1 MENIIPIQKR
11 RRPGRPRGDGGSSER
26 SIQSVERA
34 LAILELLADHA
45 DGMPFTELSAALEMP
60 AASTHRLLRTL
71 SDAGYVRE
79 QSDTGRYLLG
89 TQLLRLAG
97 RILHRRTQLRAL
109 ARGYLQELVDRTGE
123 TANLATIDGG
133 SASFLD
139 QVQSD
144 RLVRGGTFLRAPLH
158 CSAAGKSLLAFQP
171 EATREEI
178 VERLELTT
186 LTAHTITD
194 RVRLR
199 AELERVRA
207 LGYSVDDEEMEVGSR
222 CIGAPILLGG
232 EAVAAISISGPTTR
246 ISGDVVR
253 PLSAIVREVSE
264 RLSTSVAD
272 QFPGLAAGELLE
284 RFVG

>member
-11 RRPGRPRGDGGSSER
+11 RRPGRPRREGISSER

-34 LAILELLADHA
+34 LAILEILADHP
-45 DGMPFTELSAALEMP
+45 DGMPFTDLSAALEMP
-60 AASTHRLLRTL
+60 AASTHRLLRTM

-79 QSDTGRYLLG
+79 QDETGQYLLG
-89 TQLLRLAG
+89 AQLLRLAG
-97 RILHRRTQLRAL
+97 RILHRRTQLRAM
-109 ARGYLQELVDRTGE
+109 ARAYLQELVDRTGE
-123 TANLATIDGG
+123 TANLATLDGAA
-133 SASFLD
+133 ASFLD

-158 CSAAGKSLLAFQP
+158 CSSSGKSLLAFQP
-171 EATREEI
+171 EATRDEI
-178 VERLELTT
+178 IDRLD
-186 LTAHTITD
+186 LTALTPHTITD
-194 RVRLR
+194 RARLR
-199 AELERVRA
+199 VELDRVRS
-207 LGYSVDDEEMEVGSR
+207 LGYSVDDEEMEIGSR

-253 PLSAIVREVSE
+253 PLSTVVCEVAE
-264 RLSTSVAD
+264 RLSSSVAD